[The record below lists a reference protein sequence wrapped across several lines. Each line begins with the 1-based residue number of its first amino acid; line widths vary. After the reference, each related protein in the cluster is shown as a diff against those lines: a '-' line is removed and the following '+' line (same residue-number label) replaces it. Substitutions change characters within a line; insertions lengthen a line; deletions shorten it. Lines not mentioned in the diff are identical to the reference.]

1 VILGF
6 YAKLESLNIDDFHL
20 DSQSAS
26 LPLLSNCVLRFLFPM
41 LLQERFLTRLTSVR
55 LTYGDLCLVCV
66 CSWEDEIFPSDVK
79 S

>member
-26 LPLLSNCVLRFLFPM
+26 LPLKFYS
-41 LLQERFLTRLTSVR
+41 
-55 LTYGDLCLVCV
+55 LVG
-66 CSWEDEIFPSDVK
+66 
-79 S
+79 